1 MRVASC
7 YHIAEWATPRG
18 GSFQA
23 RGTCVHGNI
32 FVRMEWNS
40 AIDLARGGVSESC
53 RTSRLHLA
61 LRIGR
66 FRPAEGVEQVVH
78 VSVCTFPWLWSG
90 IRQSILP
97 EVVYQRVV
105 VQVASTWH
113 STEWAISPG
122 RRCRAGS
129 TCVRVHIS
137 VVMEWNSTID
147 LARGAESESCRTSR
161 LHLALSRVG
170 DCARPKV
177 SSR

>member
-1 MRVASC
+1 MCPCAHFRGYGVEFDNRSC
-7 YHIAEWATPRG
+7 PRWCIREL
-18 GSFQA
+18 SYKSPPP
-23 RGTCVHGNI
+23 GTQP
-32 FVRMEWNS
+32 S
-40 AIDLARGGVSESC
+40 
-53 RTSRLHLA
+53 
-61 LRIGR
+61 GR

-105 VQVASTWH
+105 VQVGSTWH
-113 STEWAISPG
+113 LVESAIAPG